1 MRAMRWRFFVMFSA
15 LMAMTS
21 AADAGDWEQTVAAA
35 RGKTVFLNA
44 WAGSE
49 KINAYIAWAGERLMA
64 DYGITLRHVKIDD
77 TATVVSRVLAER
89 AAGKDDNGSVDI
101 VWINGENFA
110 AMKKNGLL
118 FGPFTQE
125 LPNFALVDI
134 ENKPTVLTDFTLP
147 VEGLEAPWG
156 MAQIVFMYDT
166 ARLSD
171 PPRSMKDMLTWAKAN
186 PGRLTYPEP
195 PNFTGTT
202 FLKQALHEF
211 VTDKSLLL
219 KEVNDAEF
227 DRATVALWD
236 WLDELTPNLWRSG
249 KAYPA
254 NREALRQL
262 LDDGELD
269 IALTFEPAGASSA
282 ISQGLLPDSVRT
294 YVLDG
299 GTIGNSH
306 FLAIPYNTGS
316 QDAAMVA
323 INFLLSPEAQA
334 RKQNPDIW
342 GDFTVLDMA
351 KLAPTER
358 GVFDNLPLGIA
369 TLPPEA
375 LAPTLLEPHPSW
387 VSRLEDAWR
396 ERMVRAN

>member
-1 MRAMRWRFFVMFSA
+1 MRVYRRGFIVALSA
-15 LMAMTS
+15 WTLLAS
-21 AADAGDWEQTVAAA
+21 AAGAGDWDDNVAAA

-49 KINAYIAWAGERLMA
+49 KINAYITWAGERLMA
-64 DYGITLRHVKIDD
+64 DYGIVLRHVKIDD
-77 TATVVSRVLAER
+77 TATVVTRVLAEKS
-89 AAGKDDNGSVDI
+89 AGKDDKGSVDI
-101 VWINGENFA
+101 VWVNGENFA
-110 AMKKNGLL
+110 AMKRNGLL
-118 FGPFTQE
+118 FGPFTQK

-166 ARLSD
+166 ARLSE
-171 PPRSMKDMLTWAKAN
+171 PPRSMADMLTWAKSN

-211 VTDKSLLL
+211 APDKSLLQ
-219 KEVNDAEF
+219 EPVTDAAF
-227 DRATVALWD
+227 ARATQSMWT
-236 WLDELTPNLWRSG
+236 WLDELTPHLWRGG

-262 LDDGELD
+262 LDDGEID

-282 ISQGLLPDSVRT
+282 ISQGLLPESVRT

-299 GTIGNSH
+299 GTIGNTH
-306 FLAIPYNTGS
+306 FLAIPYNSGAS
-316 QDAAMVA
+316 EAAMVA
-323 INFLLSPEAQA
+323 INFLLSAEAQA
-334 RKQNPDIW
+334 RKQNPDVW
-342 GDFTVLDMA
+342 GDFTVLDMS
-351 KLAPTER
+351 KLAPVER
-358 GVFDNLPLGIA
+358 NVFDGLPRGIA

-375 LAPTLLEPHPSW
+375 LKPTLLEPHPSW

>member
-1 MRAMRWRFFVMFSA
+1 MRVLLWRFFMVLSA
-15 LMAMTS
+15 LMAVINTTQ
-21 AADAGDWEQTVAAA
+21 AGEWDRHVAAA

-64 DYGITLRHVKIDD
+64 DYDIVLRHVKIDD

-89 AAGKDDNGSVDI
+89 AAGKDDDGSVDI

-110 AMKKNGLL
+110 AMKKHGLL
-118 FGPFTQE
+118 FGPFTQK

-134 ENKPTVLTDFTLP
+134 DNKPTVLTDFTLP

-166 ARLSD
+166 AQLAE
-171 PPRSMKDMLTWAKAN
+171 PPRSMQDMLAWAKAN

-202 FLKQALHEF
+202 FLKQALHAF

-219 KEVNDAEF
+219 NEITDAGF
-227 DRATVALWD
+227 DRATGALWK
-236 WLDELTPNLWRSG
+236 WLDDLTPHLWRSG

-262 LDDGELD
+262 LDDGEID

-282 ISQGLLPDSVRT
+282 ISQGLLPESVRT

-299 GTIGNSH
+299 GTIGNTH
-306 FLAIPYNTGS
+306 FLAIPYNSGVR
-316 QDAAMVA
+316 DAAMVA
-323 INFLLSPEAQA
+323 INFLLSAEAQA

-358 GVFDNLPLGIA
+358 GVFDSLPRGIA
-369 TLPPEA
+369 TLSPEA

>member
-1 MRAMRWRFFVMFSA
+1 MRALLWRLLVMFSA
-15 LMAMTS
+15 LMAMVGATH
-21 AADAGDWEQTVAAA
+21 AGEWDQNVAAA

-89 AAGKDDNGSVDI
+89 AAGKDDDGSVDI

-166 ARLSD
+166 ARLSA
-171 PPRSMKDMLTWAKAN
+171 PPRRMVDMLAWAKAN

-211 VTDKSLLL
+211 VADKSLLL
-219 KEVNDAEF
+219 SEVTDADF
-227 DRATVALWD
+227 DRATVALWR
-236 WLDELTPNLWRSG
+236 WLDDLTPHLWRSG

-262 LDDGELD
+262 LDDGEID

-282 ISQGLLPDSVRT
+282 ISQDLLPETVRT

-299 GTIGNSH
+299 GTIGNTH
-306 FLAIPYNTGS
+306 FLAIPYNSGAS
-316 QDAAMVA
+316 EAAMVA
-323 INFLLSPEAQA
+323 INFLLSAEAQA

-351 KLAPTER
+351 KLAPTAR
-358 GVFDNLPLGIA
+358 GVFDNLPRGIA
-369 TLPPEA
+369 TLSPEA